1 MSNMDTTQQI
11 DEFIAENGGDTRDAL
26 NVALARLGRYETEID
41 RLRTQA
47 TFLRNQYLSLLERMA
62 DNGY

>member
-26 NVALARLGRYETEID
+26 NVALARLGRYETELVKELKD
-41 RLRTQA
+41 K
-47 TFLRNQYLSLLERMA
+47 
-62 DNGY
+62 